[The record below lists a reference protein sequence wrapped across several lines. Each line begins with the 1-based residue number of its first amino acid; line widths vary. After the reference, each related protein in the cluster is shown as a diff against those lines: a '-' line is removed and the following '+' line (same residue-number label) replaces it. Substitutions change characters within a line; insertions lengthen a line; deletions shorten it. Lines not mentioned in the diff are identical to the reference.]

1 MNDARQIHN
10 LTLVG
15 FMGAGKSTV
24 GRIAAEHLQFHF
36 VDTDHLIES
45 RIGQSVS
52 DIFTRQGEVA
62 FRQYEK
68 EQVAEL
74 ATQTGLVISAGGGLV
89 LDPENLASLK
99 THSLVV
105 CLWAPAE
112 TIWERVRG
120 QSHRPLLQGPD
131 PLARIREML
140 AARGPAYRQAD
151 VLIHSGLRS
160 PKEVAQ
166 QLVHQFHLARKK

>member
-1 MNDARQIHN
+1 VNDARQIRN

-15 FMGAGKSTV
+15 FMGVGKSTV

-45 RIGQSVS
+45 RVGQSVS
-52 DIFTRQGEVA
+52 DIFAKQGETA

-74 ATQTGLVISAGGGLV
+74 ATQTGLVISVGGGLV
-89 LDPENLASLK
+89 LDPANMANLKA
-99 THSLVV
+99 HSLVV

-131 PLARIREML
+131 PLAKIREML
-140 AARGPAYRQAD
+140 ALRGPAYRQAD

-160 PKEVAQ
+160 PKEVAL
-166 QLVHQFHLARKK
+166 QLVHQFHVARKK